1 MNISDIEVKRRLDK
15 VSIEK
20 LASELG
26 VSRQTYYNWIES
38 KNIPSKFYNK
48 ACEVLGINQGQMTS
62 QQPQSTVTQVDSDQF
77 MEAAYLPI
85 SAQAGYLDSMES
97 DNTIENLE
105 TMLIPKE
112 FEKGNYLI
120 VEISGDSMNDGSSR
134 AIMSGDKLLCK
145 ELLRHHW
152 SNKLHFKQYI
162 FVIMSREG
170 VVCKQITAHDIET
183 GVITCHS
190 WNELW
195 KDYDVNL
202 NDVYKLLYVKKIVD
216 RKIVF

>member
-1 MNISDIEVKRRLDK
+1 VFDIRQFIKSSGLSQKEFGAKLGYTESYMSRVINGQVPLNDKFISKCQAIFGDL
-15 VSIEK
+15 
-20 LASELG
+20 
-26 VSRQTYYNWIES
+26 
-38 KNIPSKFYNK
+38 
-48 ACEVLGINQGQMTS
+48 
-62 QQPQSTVTQVDSDQF
+62 PQVSTVTQVDSDQF